1 MDSSRYAELFLTESQ
16 EHLSAINHSLLE
28 LERAPGAAEPVDAL
42 FRAMHTIKGMA
53 ATMGY
58 AAVTELSHELET
70 MLDLVRRGA
79 LRVDGAVTEGL
90 FKGADALELTIDEV
104 SAGRPASDVSALVG
118 RLRSITA
125 AARRATPSSGS
136 MAIAGVATAPAA
148 GARVR
153 VRLEPDTPLKG
164 VRVFMITQAAKALGA
179 IVASEPDAAAL
190 EAEQFDREF
199 VLVIATTVGIDEI
212 ERVIRAAGFVERVT
226 VEAQAPL
233 VPRSPTPIH
242 TAPSAI
248 PIDATGEHPIR
259 VSGATTEIGAP
270 GEPMGLRQHKHVRID
285 LRRLDTLMNLIGEL
299 VISRGRLQAIAS
311 DIDNVVLD
319 ETLTLA
325 SRLISDLQDE
335 IMTSRL
341 VPVWQVF
348 DRFPRLVRDAARSL
362 GKDVDF
368 VIEGKD
374 IELDR
379 SMLDEIGE
387 PVVHLL
393 RNAVDHGLES
403 PAERL
408 AAGKPAAGKLRLAAL
423 RDRSSVLI
431 RVTDDGR
438 GVDKARV
445 LAKAKRLG
453 LVDAAR
459 GELTD
464 EEIFRL
470 IARPGFSTSEKVT
483 DLSGRGVGIDAVA
496 TRVRALGGSL
506 EMKTATGEGTTV
518 TARLP
523 VTLAIVRAVLAK
535 VDDET
540 YAVPM
545 THVSETL
552 ELAPGVAD
560 TVKGREVL
568 SLRDDVVPLFHLRDL
583 VRLPRQPDRLS
594 HVIVLEIAEKRAGI
608 LVDRLLGQQ
617 DIVVK
622 QFDGVRDGLAL
633 FSGATILGDGAPAL
647 ILDVSTLL

>member
-1 MDSSRYAELFLTESQ
+1 
-16 EHLSAINHSLLE
+16 
-28 LERAPGAAEPVDAL
+28 
-42 FRAMHTIKGMA
+42 
-53 ATMGY
+53 
-58 AAVTELSHELET
+58 
-70 MLDLVRRGA
+70 
-79 LRVDGAVTEGL
+79 
-90 FKGADALELTIDEV
+90 
-104 SAGRPASDVSALVG
+104 
-118 RLRSITA
+118 
-125 AARRATPSSGS
+125 
-136 MAIAGVATAPAA
+136 
-148 GARVR
+148 
-153 VRLEPDTPLKG
+153 
-164 VRVFMITQAAKALGA
+164 
-179 IVASEPDAAAL
+179 
-190 EAEQFDREF
+190 
-199 VLVIATTVGIDEI
+199 
-212 ERVIRAAGFVERVT
+212 
-226 VEAQAPL
+226 
-233 VPRSPTPIH
+233 
-242 TAPSAI
+242 
-248 PIDATGEHPIR
+248 
-259 VSGATTEIGAP
+259 
-270 GEPMGLRQHKHVRID
+270 
-285 LRRLDTLMNLIGEL
+285 
-299 VISRGRLQAIAS
+299 
-311 DIDNVVLD
+311 
-319 ETLTLA
+319 
-325 SRLISDLQDE
+325 
-335 IMTSRL
+335 MTSRL